1 MTRAVASVNHVVSSV
16 MSLGYWGVALP
27 PVVVSRLIGFAIQW
41 SELPPVT
48 PLAKPSALPTTP
60 TALAMCARLASA
72 AKAKSFMVNV
82 GYNTK
87 RETRVSVMGWV

>member
-27 PVVVSRLIGFAIQW
+27 PVVVSRLIGFAIQR

-87 RETRVSVMGWV
+87 RETRVSMMGWV

>member
-27 PVVVSRLIGFAIQW
+27 PVVVSRLIGFTIQW

-60 TALAMCARLASA
+60 TALAICARLASA
-72 AKAKSFMVNV
+72 AKAKNFMVNIKD
-82 GYNTK
+82 NTK
-87 RETRVSVMGWV
+87 RETKVNRME